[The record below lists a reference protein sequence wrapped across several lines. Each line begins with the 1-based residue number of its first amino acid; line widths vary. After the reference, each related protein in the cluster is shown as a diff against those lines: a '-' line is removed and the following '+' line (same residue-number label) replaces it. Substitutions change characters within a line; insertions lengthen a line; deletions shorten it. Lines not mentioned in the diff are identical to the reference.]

1 MNESDKKYP
10 EVKEIIPQR
19 EPMIMIDDVMEC
31 SPGSGICRK
40 TISED
45 DPFIIEGNMPRQFL
59 IEMIA
64 QSVAAIN
71 GISFREKSS
80 EPVPEGYLVGV
91 KNFQVQKKIPCG
103 RELQIKVTE
112 ESSLGNISIFFGE
125 VFSGDDLI
133 ASGSLKFYLNT

>member
-1 MNESDKKYP
+1 MNDKKYP

-19 EPMIMIDDVMEC
+19 EPMIMIDDVVEC
-31 SPGSGICRK
+31 SPGAGICRK

-45 DPFIIEGNMPRQFL
+45 NPFIIDGEMPRQFL

-71 GISFREKSS
+71 GIGFREKSD

-91 KNFQVQKKIPCG
+91 KNFRVENTIPFG
-103 RELQIKVTE
+103 RELLIKVTE
-112 ESSLGNISIFFGE
+112 ESSLGNVSNFLGE
-125 VFSGDDLI
+125 VLAGDDII